1 MENAT
6 NTYPETADIETS
18 TDEYANRFAGAC
30 GEWMLDVQEKRT
42 LAQLS
47 KYPDART
54 VLDVG
59 GGHGQLAHPMVR
71 DGYLV
76 TVLGSDASCVHR
88 IQSLVDAGTCRF
100 DIGNVIALPFPD
112 KSFDAVICFRLVTH
126 CERWPQLLSELCRV
140 AKHTVTIDYPTS
152 TSLNAIA
159 PLFFKAKKNFEK
171 NTRKW
176 TLFTHRQI
184 REEMGKHGF
193 QCVRRAGQFF
203 FPMVMHRILKSRG
216 ISASLEALTQTL
228 GLNYVLGSPVI
239 ATFARH

>member
-6 NTYPETADIETS
+6 TTYPETADIETS

-30 GEWMLDVQEKRT
+30 GAWMLEVQEKRT
-42 LAQLS
+42 LAQLG
-47 KYPDART
+47 KHPEVRT

-59 GGHGQLAHPMVR
+59 GGHGQLAHPLVR
-71 DGYLV
+71 DGYRV
-76 TVLGSDASCVHR
+76 TVLGSDASCAHR
-88 IQSLVDAGTCRF
+88 IQTLIDTESFRF
-100 DIGNVIALPFPD
+100 EVGNVIALPYPD

-126 CERWPQLLSELCRV
+126 CERWPQLIAECCRV

-171 NTRKW
+171 NTRTW

-184 REEMGKHGF
+184 LGELEKNGYTCKH
-193 QCVRRAGQFF
+193 RTGQFF
-203 FPMVMHRILKSRG
+203 FPMVVHRMLKSRG
-216 ISASLEALTQTL
+216 ISASMEAVSRAL
-228 GLNYVLGSPVI
+228 GLNYALGSPVI
-239 ATFARH
+239 ATFSRR